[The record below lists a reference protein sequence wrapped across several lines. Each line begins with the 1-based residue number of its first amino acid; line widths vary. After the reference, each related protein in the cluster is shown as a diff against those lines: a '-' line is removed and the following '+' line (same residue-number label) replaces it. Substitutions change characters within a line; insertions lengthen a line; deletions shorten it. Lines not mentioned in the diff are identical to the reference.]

1 MSEAYQ
7 EARPTRVYEVAV
19 TVEPPARRVSQ
30 LRGIA
35 AAKRFICACRRIEL
49 GWSATAAAEAEG
61 FSYRRF
67 RQLCARPSFERR
79 YRQAEQL
86 RLQRRREEA
95 EETVLAAG
103 EKSWM
108 ARAWWLER
116 RFPGEFALR
125 NVQREGQA
133 EQAPTVD
140 RLTDAQVLEHLE
152 RERRILAQRPAG
164 LGAPPE
170 ANGDNTPS

>member
-1 MSEAYQ
+1 MSEAYR
-7 EARPTRVYEVAV
+7 EARPARVYEVPV

-49 GWSATAAAEAEG
+49 GWSATAAAESEG
-61 FSYRRF
+61 LSYRRL

-86 RLQRRREEA
+86 RLLRRREEA
-95 EETVLAAG
+95 EETVMAAG

-116 RFPGEFALR
+116 RYPDEFALR
-125 NVQREGQA
+125 NVVRGNGGA
-133 EQAPTVD
+133 EQTPTCE
-140 RLTDAQVLEHLE
+140 RLTDAQVVEHLE
-152 RERRILAQRPAG
+152 RERRIAEQAPMG
-164 LGAPPE
+164 LVDPNIA
-170 ANGDNTPS
+170 NTPS